1 MVGNPDLAL
10 ETIAGAIA
18 PDAESD
24 TLPALKPSVVLLE
37 LGGGEYVVKDPK
49 TQAYF
54 HAGESEFFLLRNLA
68 EGVSYPELRS
78 RYSLRFG
85 EDLERADLDPFL
97 ETLVRRGLME
107 PTLAFAW
114 ANGSTSAQ
122 VRSNEYA
129 EDDIDTEH
137 HGPPSRW
144 GKGSL
149 LYYRLPLLD
158 PDKIL
163 TRIVDTVPWIWT
175 KGFLLASLL
184 VMLSALCVLASQR
197 DAFAVSVGYALRWET
212 LLLVGVISFFVTA
225 LHETAH
231 GATCKRFG
239 GEVREAGV
247 LIMMMIPCLYIN
259 VSDAWTIKERW
270 KRMLI
275 TAAGGY
281 MDLCMWAICVF
292 LWRISLPGTLFHHLA
307 FIVMSTCGA
316 RGLINFNPLLRFD
329 GYYLL
334 GDYLRISNLYAQ
346 GREYWMRHL
355 VWLFWGAERPEKKE
369 RGATLLLYGFMSWS
383 FAVSFLSF
391 LLLNLMGYVSL
402 RYGVLGFCF
411 GAVFMTYAVRRVFRG
426 FIGTEFI
433 EMLKSRTSRTIAW
446 VGALGG
452 CTLLLFLVPVPYYAV
467 GEFEVRPSECV
478 DVPFPVPSFI
488 QDVVVDD
495 GAFVSQGDVL
505 VHLRSPDLVS
515 QIEAKEAELKESVA
529 NLQRLRAGS
538 RPEEILEQE
547 SRVRRLTSWCE
558 LGRVEVETTKEA
570 LKHQLEAL
578 EHRIGQ
584 ARTELQHAEKA
595 IGLSERLAKQGALAE
610 AQLERERTKVNVLRQ
625 RVAEVESQRSVAAT
639 EGVRVAVA
647 EMARREQELA
657 DAEAKLRLL
666 RLGSRPEDIAAEEAR
681 KERLSEELD
690 FLTIQVESMKVIAPV
705 AGHVSSCRLREKT
718 GGFGAKGSLLCQ
730 IQRQGLDRIEVNLPE
745 DDALTVTPGQKVTF
759 KARALPLETFHGE
772 IVRIAPTTQKPVDPL
787 VPQKLNTKPMLVLHC
802 RIEGVDGKLKSGM
815 SGFARVSRGWS
826 TLGRVIQ
833 LKAYQ
838 YLRTEF
844 WW

>member
-1 MVGNPDLAL
+1 MGKPELAENSVLQSIGL
-10 ETIAGAIA
+10 EG
-18 PDAESD
+18 ESEI
-24 TLPALKPSVVLLE
+24 LPTLKPSVVLVD
-37 LGGGEYVVKDPK
+37 LGGGEYVVKDPES
-49 TQAYF
+49 QAYF
-54 HAGESEFFLLRNLA
+54 QAGDTEFFLLRNLV
-68 EGVSYPELRS
+68 EKISYAELRS
-78 RYSLRFG
+78 RYSSRYG

-97 ETLVRRGLME
+97 EILIRRGLVAPISGFSGTTGLLNE
-107 PTLAFAW
+107 L
-114 ANGSTSAQ
+114 
-122 VRSNEYA
+122 VRSNEYS
-129 EDDIDTEH
+129 EDDVETEQS
-137 HGPPSRW
+137 GPPGRW

-149 LYYRLPLLD
+149 LYYRLPLID

-163 TRIVDTVPWIWT
+163 DRIVNTVPWIWT
-175 KGFLLASLL
+175 KGFLLISL
-184 VMLSALCVLASQR
+184 VMMLSALYILNSQR
-197 DAFAVSVGYALRWET
+197 EALAASIGYALRWET
-212 LLLVGVISFFVTA
+212 LLLVGAISFFVTA
-225 LHETAH
+225 LHEIAH

-259 VSDAWTIKERW
+259 VSDAWMIKERW

-275 TAAGGY
+275 TSAGGY
-281 MDLCMWAICVF
+281 MDLCMWALCVF
-292 LWRISLPGTLFHHLA
+292 LWRISLPGTLFHHLT

-334 GDYLRISNLYAQ
+334 CDYLRISNLYAQ

-355 VWLFWGAERPEKKE
+355 VWLFWGADRPEKKQ
-369 RGATLLLYGFMSWS
+369 RGGILLIYGLMSWF

-402 RYGVLGFCF
+402 RYGVFGFCF
-411 GAVFMTYAVRRVFRG
+411 GAVLMTYAVRRVFRG

-433 EMLKSRTSRTIAW
+433 EMLKSRSTRTAAW
-446 VGALGG
+446 LGALVIGS
-452 CTLLLFLVPVPYYAV
+452 LLLFVIPVPYYAV
-467 GEFEVRPSECV
+467 GDFEVRPSECI

-495 GAFVSQGDVL
+495 GAFVNQGDVL

-515 QIEAKEAELKESVA
+515 QIESKEAELKESIA
-529 NLQRLRAGS
+529 NLQRLKAGS

-595 IGLSERLAKQGALAE
+595 IGLSERLAQQGALAE

-625 RVAEVESQRSVAAT
+625 RVSEVESQRSVAAT

-666 RLGSRPEDIAAEEAR
+666 KLGSRPEDIAAEEAR

-690 FLTIQVESMKVIAPV
+690 FLEIQMESMKVTAPV
-705 AGHVSSCRLREKT
+705 SGHVSSCRLREKT
-718 GGFGAKGSLLCQ
+718 GGFGAKGALLCQ
-730 IQRQGLDRIEVNLPE
+730 IQRQGLDRIEVNLSE
-745 DDALTVTPGQKVTF
+745 DDSLTVTPGQKVTF

-772 IVRIAPTTQKPVDPL
+772 IVRIAPTTQKPIDPL
-787 VPQKLNTKPMLVLHC
+787 APQKPSTKPMLVLHC

-826 TLGRVIQ
+826 TVGKVLQ